1 MIFDTDRLLH
11 ITKSYI
17 LRVSAGTLLV
27 IVCFSLFFTHSIY
40 ASDAECADNSVE
52 GLATAC
58 KPFLDPVTN
67 DILPAAKYYKCIDTI
82 QCDIPNTNRCCIE
95 PEDGSYGGFCLD
107 PKRDRK
113 SLGVQPAGI
122 SIANMRPKA
131 CNIDED
137 AISTANSPAYVT
149 TDPDDNLT
157 DLFSGSSRPTAGRTE
172 GGFPIREEAVIMV
185 NSITK
190 KPKAITWFYEE
201 RSDGTRGYYI
211 NPPLDDLYMINDLF
225 PLQHQRTDPREGG
238 SSSSNPLKNLG
249 CKIINPVVNLV
260 QNGISALVSLTT
272 NRDNLP
278 EIALLCAKGTPVFE
292 DPSLI
297 QFQPNGEITGFAS
310 TSCYC
315 SDLTSGPATSA
326 VLLCTRYI
334 AGLGDEHA
342 PWRTIVP
349 VPVTGSGRFTNLLYG
364 GPVPTDNI
372 DELHTRMKQDI
383 KDFFDP
389 ATGEVE
395 VWVQQLADNSTL
407 IADIKLFTNRFFGG
421 DTIDPAGMDY
431 GVFRSNTFV
440 RQYISCLACAKYGGF
455 PSALGCMPMEKADR
469 FLGEGVLGIGISFAG
484 AFSVLCIIFGAI
496 QFQLSGGESAKVQKA
511 QKLITQCVLGL
522 LIILF
527 SIFLLRFVGVNL
539 LRIYGLG

>member
-1 MIFDTDRLLH
+1 
-11 ITKSYI
+11 
-17 LRVSAGTLLV
+17 
-27 IVCFSLFFTHSIY
+27 
-40 ASDAECADNSVE
+40 
-52 GLATAC
+52 
-58 KPFLDPVTN
+58 
-67 DILPAAKYYKCIDTI
+67 
-82 QCDIPNTNRCCIE
+82 
-95 PEDGSYGGFCLD
+95 
-107 PKRDRK
+107 
-113 SLGVQPAGI
+113 
-122 SIANMRPKA
+122 
-131 CNIDED
+131 
-137 AISTANSPAYVT
+137 
-149 TDPDDNLT
+149 
-157 DLFSGSSRPTAGRTE
+157 
-172 GGFPIREEAVIMV
+172 MV
-185 NSITK
+185 NVITK
-190 KPKAITWFYEE
+190 KSKAITWFYEE
-201 RSDGTRGYYI
+201 RSDGTRSYYI
-211 NPPLDDLYMINDLF
+211 NPPLYDQYTINGISL
-225 PLQHQRTDPREGG
+225 LQHQRTDPRESG

-278 EIALLCAKGTPVFE
+278 EIAMLCTKGSPVFE
-292 DPSLI
+292 DPTQI
-297 QFQPNGEITGFAS
+297 QFQPTGEITGFGT

-315 SDLTSGPATSA
+315 SDLTSGPATAA

-342 PWRTIVP
+342 PWRTIIP
-349 VPVTGSGRFTNLLYG
+349 VPITGAGRFTNLLYG
-364 GPVPTDNI
+364 GPVSTENI
-372 DELHTRMKQDI
+372 DELRTRVKQDI

-395 VWVQQLADNSTL
+395 VWVQQLANSARL
-407 IADIKLFTNRFFGG
+407 IADIRVFMDRFFGS

-455 PSALGCMPMEKADR
+455 PSALGCMPMDKVDR
-469 FLGEGVLGIGISFAG
+469 FLGEGVLSIGISIAG

-496 QFQLSGGESAKVQKA
+496 QFQLSAGESAKVQKA